1 MKKETKS
8 ENLMLE
14 LTCMSVLGGWQTFIK
29 GTNVAIGPVFRDTV
43 ALWQWQREN
52 IFAPLTH

>member
-1 MKKETKS
+1 
-8 ENLMLE
+8 
-14 LTCMSVLGGWQTFIK
+14 MSVLGGWQTFIK